1 MQPSGELKEGDA
13 KIIANQLFENLNELP
28 SKFNVNKVV
37 VHNQ

>member
-28 SKFNVNKVV
+28 SKFNVNNVV